1 MKPFGAQIIIDI
13 IEAQWF
19 PSTSRSKL
27 DLETTNKIYE
37 KRDLPLN
44 VIILVVTAVR
54 FLSHCF
60 FLPSYMASRSN
71 ML

>member
-44 VIILVVTAVR
+44 IIILVVTAVS
-54 FLSHCF
+54 FILSF
-60 FLPSYMASRSN
+60 VAPS
-71 ML
+71 